1 MTDRHLDRKALER
14 FLDGGL
20 PEGESRVLQ
29 RHLFLCPVCE
39 ERLAALLPGSAASP
53 HPARSDRD
61 YGGRGYGELIQHLLR
76 DRRTE
81 LAAHRRKL
89 AEERRDASRLWREIE
104 PHSAT
109 RRRTMIG
116 GDARFRSWGLFELL
130 LDRSRQATFEDPRRA
145 EDLLRLALEV
155 AERLSPEEHG
165 PGSSAAAKTRAWA
178 WLGNALRLLGDFRQA
193 ELAFQAA
200 ELHLSRSWLDPL
212 DEALILELKAPL
224 RRAQRRFDEAVELLE
239 DAVAIY
245 REVNEPHLQGR
256 ALMVKGLALQYKGE
270 LEAAADDFRAS
281 LLLLDATREPRL
293 MVMGRH
299 NLIGCLHAAGRSAE
313 AAALIPGAR
322 RLYEQVG
329 ALTYLPRLRWTEG
342 RVLVT
347 LGRPAE
353 AEAALL
359 EVRDHFVEE
368 GMAFDAAL
376 VSLDL
381 STLYL
386 GQGRPEETKHLAAEL
401 IPIFQ
406 SHEIYHE
413 ALASLILFQQA
424 AGMEQLT
431 AGLIEE
437 IAAYLQEARGNPH
450 LKFRDQ
456 A

>member
-39 ERLAALLPGSAASP
+39 ERLTALLPGSAASP
-53 HPARSDRD
+53 RPAPS
-61 YGGRGYGELIQHLLR
+61 GRGYRGYRGLIQRLLR
-76 DRRTE
+76 DHRTE
-81 LAAHRRKL
+81 AAARRRKV
-89 AEERRDASRLWREIE
+89 AEERRAASGLWRELE
-104 PHSAT
+104 PHPTA
-109 RRRTMIG
+109 RRRSMIG
-116 GDARFRSWGLFELL
+116 EDARFQSWGLFELL
-130 LDRSRQATFEDPRRA
+130 LDRSRQALFEDPRRA
-145 EDLLRLALEV
+145 EDLLRLTLDV
-155 AERLSPEEHG
+155 AERLSPEEYG
-165 PGSSAAAKTRAWA
+165 RGASEAARTRAWA

-193 ELAFQAA
+193 ELAFQTA
-200 ELHLSRSWLDPL
+200 ELYLSRSWLDPL
-212 DEALILELKAPL
+212 DEALLLELKAPL
-224 RRAQRRFDEAVELLE
+224 RRAQRRFDEALELLE
-239 DAVAIY
+239 EAVAIY

-256 ALMVKGLALQYKGE
+256 ALMVKGLALQYKGDF
-270 LEAAADDFRAS
+270 EAAAEDFRTS
-281 LLLLDATREPRL
+281 LFLLDGTREPRL
-293 MVMGRH
+293 LVMGQH
-299 NLIGCLHAAGRSAE
+299 NLIGCLHEAGHSAE
-313 AAALIPGAR
+313 AAALIPEAR

-342 RVLVT
+342 RILT
-347 LGRPAE
+347 ALGRPAE
-353 AEAALL
+353 AEAVLL
-359 EVRDHFVEE
+359 EVRDRFVEE
-368 GMAFDAAL
+368 ALAFDAAL

-386 GQGRPEETKHLAAEL
+386 GQGRPEETKDLAAEL

-437 IAAYLQEARGNPH
+437 IAAYLKEARDNPH
-450 LKFRDQ
+450 LRFRNE